1 MRMGRGMLEASSI
14 PITTLLLPISQQLGR
29 RVVDKTGLT
38 GLFDIKLEWT
48 PDPGQGPT
56 FLGGPDGPPPA
67 ADLSGPSIFTALEE
81 QLGLRLESARGPV
94 DVLVIESAQKPAD
107 N

>member
-1 MRMGRGMLEASSI
+1 MGRGMLEASSI

-48 PDPGQGPT
+48 PDPGQGGP
-56 FLGGPDGPPPA
+56 FLPAGPDAPPPA

-81 QLGLRLESARGPV
+81 QLGLRLESTRGPV
-94 DVLVIESAQKPAD
+94 DVLVIESAVKPTD